1 MSYFQLQKLDDLYAT
16 NNKAEALSSP
26 ACIVTRTSH
35 YPEAIR
41 VARLIY
47 GTHLIYFCAA
57 EMQD

>member
-1 MSYFQLQKLDDLYAT
+1 MNYFQLHKLDDLYAT
-16 NNKAEALSSP
+16 NNKAEALSSL
-26 ACIVTRTSH
+26 AGIITRTSH

-47 GTHLIYFCAA
+47 DTRLIYFCAA